1 MGRRMGCRG
10 GLLLGEDRLGRCCLQ
25 KDSSVDPRSRLT
37 AHGSRLTAHGSPLTA
52 HSSSP
57 AEPNLPSNQCP
68 YAKSRTSTTGVSPN
82 ASLNA

>member
-37 AHGSRLTAHGSPLTA
+37 AHGSRLTAH
-52 HSSSP
+52 SSQLI
-57 AEPNLPSNQCP
+57 A
-68 YAKSRTSTTGVSPN
+68 SRTQPPVEPMPLRQIAHIHDWRITKRI
-82 ASLNA
+82 A

>member
-10 GLLLGEDRLGRCCLQ
+10 GLLLGEDRLGRCCLP

-37 AHGSRLTAHGSPLTA
+37 AHR
-52 HSSSP
+52 SSP